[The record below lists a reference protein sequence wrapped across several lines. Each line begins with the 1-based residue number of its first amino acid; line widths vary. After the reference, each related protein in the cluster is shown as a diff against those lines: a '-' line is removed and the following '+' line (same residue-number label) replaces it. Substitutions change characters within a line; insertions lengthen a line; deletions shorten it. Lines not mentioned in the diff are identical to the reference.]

1 MKYRIGFLISDQTES
16 QILSQQLFAKE
27 VARGEVLI
35 RSVPYHS
42 QVLGA
47 AREAIQQGAQA
58 LIARGGNYRDLK
70 REITEVPVIELT
82 LRVSSV
88 LQALKGQL
96 DKYDEIWLVLSS
108 YLRFDF
114 EDCRPFL
121 PEKVH
126 CFRYRPVDEMLQF
139 LETLDAPPNTLIV
152 GTGFVMRPARD
163 RGFHTIQ
170 VQNDP
175 SCLLDSYNEARS
187 ILLANEKERIEAKRS
202 ATILS
207 NIEDGVVFLNDKGAI
222 TYCNQKAEQLLGK
235 DAAAL
240 HRKRMREL
248 FPEFDPAWK
257 AAQNGKTGDQII
269 KMAGHILA
277 VKMSP
282 IADFSEGEAISGLLV
297 VLRDVTKLQELEKNL
312 RFQMSKKGLTARYH
326 FDDILTQEPVMYN
339 LISWARQCAESDHTV
354 LIYGQ
359 SGTGKELFAQSIH
372 NSSHRK
378 NAPFVAVNCAA
389 LSESLLESELFGY
402 VGGAFTGARKE
413 GKAGLFE
420 LAHQGTIFLDE
431 INSMSL
437 STQAKILRVLEER
450 EVMRLGSDYIIPL
463 DVRIIAAANEN
474 LEQLVQAG
482 KFRRDLFFRL
492 DVLELRIPPLNER
505 PNDILYLFQ
514 HYAAQMLHEQP
525 EELVLSAALQ
535 ETLLNHD
542 WWGNVR
548 ELRNAAQKYS
558 ILGEDALLA
567 ALTTTKADAVAP
579 ELVRDDFKIDL
590 KELNHAVEDM
600 VIESLLNRGLTK
612 TQTAKALGISR
623 TALFKKMERN
633 G

>member
-1 MKYRIGFLISDQTES
+1 MKYRIGFIISDQTES

-27 VARGEVLI
+27 VACGEVLI
-35 RSVPYHS
+35 RNVSHHGK
-42 QVLGA
+42 VLDT
-47 AREAIQQGAQA
+47 ARELIQQGAQA

-70 REITEVPVIELT
+70 KGISTVPVIELT
-82 LRVSSV
+82 MRISSV

-96 DKYDEIWLVLSS
+96 DKYDEIWIVLSD
-108 YLRFDF
+108 YVRFDF

-121 PEKVH
+121 PETVH
-126 CFRYRPVDEMLQF
+126 CFRYRPVDEMLHF
-139 LETLDAPPNTLIV
+139 LETLDAPSNTLII
-152 GTGFVMRPARD
+152 GTGFVMKPARE
-163 RGFHTIQ
+163 RGFHAIQ

-187 ILLANEKERIEAKRS
+187 ILLANEKERIKATRS

-207 NIEDGVVFLNDKGAI
+207 NIEEGVLFLNDKGMI
-222 TYCNQKAEQLLGK
+222 TYCNQKAAQHLQKSVESMHQRK
-235 DAAAL
+235 FEEIFPDFAAVWNAY
-240 HRKRMREL
+240 
-248 FPEFDPAWK
+248 
-257 AAQNGKTGDQII
+257 QNGKRGDQIV
-269 KMAGHILA
+269 KTSGHILA
-277 VKMSP
+277 VKMNP
-282 IADFSEGEAISGLLV
+282 IADFSKDEAVSGILV

-372 NSSHRK
+372 NASHRK

-402 VGGAFTGARKE
+402 VSGAFTGARKE

-474 LEQLVQAG
+474 LEQLVLDG

-514 HYAAQMLHEQP
+514 HYAAQMLHESP
-525 EELVLSAALQ
+525 EEMILSAALQ
-535 ETLLNHD
+535 EALLQHD

-558 ILGEDALLA
+558 ILGEDAILA
-567 ALTTTKADAVAP
+567 ALTNKKETAQPALID
-579 ELVRDDFKIDL
+579 DDFRIDL

-612 TQTAKALGISR
+612 TETAKALGISR

-633 G
+633 S

>member
-1 MKYRIGFLISDQTES
+1 MKYRIGFIISDQTES

-27 VARGEVLI
+27 VACGEVLI
-35 RSVPYHS
+35 RNVSHHS
-42 QVLGA
+42 KVFDT
-47 AREAIQQGAQA
+47 ARELIQQGAQA

-70 REITEVPVIELT
+70 KEITTVPVIELT
-82 LRVSSV
+82 MRISSV

-96 DKYDEIWLVLSS
+96 DKYDEIWIVLSD
-108 YLRFDF
+108 YVRFDF

-126 CFRYRPVDEMLQF
+126 CFRYRPVDEMLRF
-139 LETLDAPPNTLIV
+139 LETLDAPSNTLII
-152 GTGFVMRPARD
+152 GTGFVMKPARD
-163 RGFHTIQ
+163 RGFHAIQ
-170 VQNDP
+170 VQNDQ

-187 ILLANEKERIEAKRS
+187 ILLANEKERIKATRS

-207 NIEDGVVFLNDKGAI
+207 NIEDGVLFLNDKGVI
-222 TYCNQKAEQLLGK
+222 TYCNQKATQLLQK
-235 DAAAL
+235 SAENL
-240 HRKRMREL
+240 HRQKLGEL
-248 FPEFDPAWK
+248 FPEFSAAWNSY
-257 AAQNGKTGDQII
+257 QNGKHGDKIV
-269 KMAGHILA
+269 KVSGHILA
-277 VKMSP
+277 IKVSP
-282 IADFSEGEAISGLLV
+282 IADFSEDEAVSGMLV

-326 FDDILTQEPVMYN
+326 FDDILTQEPVMYT
-339 LISWARQCAESDHTV
+339 LISWARQCAENDHTV

-372 NSSHRK
+372 NASHRK
-378 NAPFVAVNCAA
+378 DAPFVAVNCAA

-402 VGGAFTGARKE
+402 VSGAFTGARKE

-474 LEQLVQAG
+474 LEQLVLDG

-514 HYAAQMLHEQP
+514 YYAAQMLHESP
-525 EELVLSAALQ
+525 EEMVLSAALQ
-535 ETLLNHD
+535 EALLQHD

-558 ILGEDALLA
+558 ILGEDAILA
-567 ALTTTKADAVAP
+567 ALTNKKETAQPALID
-579 ELVRDDFKIDL
+579 DDFRIDL

-612 TQTAKALGISR
+612 TETAKALGISR

-633 G
+633 S